1 MLDAAIAALALSFP
15 LQDPPTAP
23 APAPPPRELY
33 TAPPVRPFEP
43 PSDFGRETPE
53 GDAAPRPHR
62 APLTAAVAV
71 DAYAGQYEAEPTAA
85 EAGYAQ
91 GVSGAELGMDAL
103 AGPLDGRWSVVDA
116 SGRPLLRII
125 LSDPGDGRA
134 LEGAWRAEQGPGRG
148 VVASGQREHGE
159 VRLIL
164 YEAGELRLTRAPAG
178 WEGVL
183 IDPQGRAR
191 PVLLR
196 R

>member
-1 MLDAAIAALALSFP
+1 MLDAAIAALALSLP

-23 APAPPPRELY
+23 AQAPPPRELY

-53 GDAAPRPHR
+53 GDAAPRAHR

-91 GVSGAELGMDAL
+91 GVSSAELGMDAL

-116 SGRPLLRII
+116 SGRPLLRIV
-125 LSDPGDGRA
+125 LSDPGDGLA

-148 VVASGQREHGE
+148 VAASDGRETDD

-164 YEAGELRLTRAPAG
+164 HEAGELRLTRAPAG